1 LGLLDVETGESGG
14 TPRRNYSVVRVKKDL
29 LSRSNVGFIAT
40 NRDSATSGD
49 PYNRAFGVDA
59 SFTFFEHLNIQAFAT
74 SSYTP
79 GVVNDHLAGRI
90 RGTWDSDLIYWETN
104 HLIIQRQFN
113 PELGWLPR
121 RDMKKSQFKFDVKP
135 RPGIK
140 GVRQLFFRS
149 SVDYIDNQAG
159 QLETRNQDFTFES
172 LFQSGDRIFARY
184 SHLYDRILTSF
195 SIQNV
200 VTVPPGSYAWD
211 SAQFKFTP
219 SPSRKFSGDI
229 SVRRQ
234 WGFYGGQSMEVIWNP
249 LWKPSKNL
257 SIAPS
262 YQFSKVSVPLGRFT
276 SHLINSQ
283 VNYAFN
289 NRWLT
294 STTAQ
299 YNSLAQLAVVN
310 FRLDY
315 IYRPNDDLFLI
326 YNESRTIAGGSIASQ
341 WNRSF
346 IAKLTHSWEF

>member
-1 LGLLDVETGESGG
+1 
-14 TPRRNYSVVRVKKDL
+14 VKKDI

-40 NRDSATSGD
+40 NRDSATAGD

-90 RGTWDSDLIYWETN
+90 RGTWDSDLIYWESN
-104 HLIIQRQFN
+104 HLIIQRHFN
-113 PELGWLPR
+113 PEMGWLPR
-121 RDMKKSQFKFDVKP
+121 RDMKKSAVQIRCEP

-200 VTVPPGSYAWD
+200 VTVPLELCVGFRTVQVHAKPQQKILRRYQRSPPVGFLWRPKHGSDLEPALEAQQESVSLRRATN
-211 SAQFKFTP
+211 SA
-219 SPSRKFSGDI
+219 
-229 SVRRQ
+229 
-234 WGFYGGQSMEVIWNP
+234 
-249 LWKPSKNL
+249 
-257 SIAPS
+257 
-262 YQFSKVSVPLGRFT
+262 RFPFH
-276 SHLINSQ
+276 SDAL
-283 VNYAFN
+283 
-289 NRWLT
+289 RLT
-294 STTAQ
+294 SSTVRSITH
-299 YNSLAQLAVVN
+299 L
-310 FRLDY
+310 
-315 IYRPNDDLFLI
+315 
-326 YNESRTIAGGSIASQ
+326 TIAG
-341 WNRSF
+341 
-346 IAKLTHSWEF
+346 